1 MKRNS
6 DYQDFQPQKDVLTK
20 IIIDDDFKDTCRLSL
35 SERPIQRSAWSEPEK
50 EERCQT
56 NNLRINWNSLEK
68 MKRGWDHMM
77 RGNFALENNTFDKK
91 SILKKCAAL
100 FLT

>member
-56 NNLRINWNSLEK
+56 NNLGIN
-68 MKRGWDHMM
+68 
-77 RGNFALENNTFDKK
+77 
-91 SILKKCAAL
+91 LK
-100 FLT
+100 FSF